1 MKKKAERRRGEV
13 FWLFLCQPV
22 MGFFTGTT
30 ETRSDEHLFHMMRFH
45 MAAIPTGAAS
55 FFTRLILL
63 LIEKEAIFFFFLPSV
78 GVKWIIRAQQNRK
91 AHRDTQAEVM
101 WDFIYSM
108 IHLSTRLGALKCV
121 CLRRRTVRGNRKRQ
135 RVCVCYSASVKAA

>member
-1 MKKKAERRRGEV
+1 MEIKKKAERRREKV

-45 MAAIPTGAAS
+45 MAAIPTGAGS

-63 LIEKEAIFFFFLPSV
+63 LIGKEVIFFSPPLS
-78 GVKWIIRAQQNRK
+78 GRVKWIIRAQENRK
-91 AHRDTQAEVM
+91 AHRDIQAEVI
-101 WDFIYSM
+101 WDFIYLTM
-108 IHLSTRLGALKCV
+108 HLSTLPGVIVVV
-121 CLRRRTVRGNRKRQ
+121 C
-135 RVCVCYSASVKAA
+135 S